1 MKQIPLFE
9 IPVWVTPCE
18 NNDKVK
24 SYIDN
29 TVVPAYLKNTG
40 RDPNPYETFYDGA
53 VTGGSMKHLSIV
65 EGIEQT
71 GKQSDDNGLTSVYS
85 DYFESTNEEVIG
97 LQKLVLE
104 TKKILDEKFQ
114 PDGFNVGINSG
125 ETGGQ
130 TVPHVHIHL
139 IPRYKG
145 DMENPRGGVRGVIP
159 SKQKY

>member
-1 MKQIPLFE
+1 MGKFHFGLKMNDPHKFNSPFLE
-9 IPVWVTPCE
+9 KKERLLE
-18 NNDKVK
+18 NEVGFV
-24 SYIDN
+24 I
-29 TVVPAYLKNTG
+29 
-40 RDPNPYETFYDGA
+40 YDGFP
-53 VTGGSMKHLSIV
+53 VSKGHCLIV
-65 EGIEQT
+65 PHR
-71 GKQSDDNGLTSVYS
+71 VYS
-85 DYFESTNEEVIG
+85 DYFESTSEEVIG

-104 TKKILDEKFQ
+104 TKKLLDKKFQ

>member
-1 MKQIPLFE
+1 MNDTNKFKSPFLE
-9 IPVWVTPCE
+9 KKERLLE
-18 NNDKVK
+18 NEVGFV
-24 SYIDN
+24 I
-29 TVVPAYLKNTG
+29 
-40 RDPNPYETFYDGA
+40 YDGYP
-53 VTGGSMKHLSIV
+53 VSKGHCLIV
-65 EGIEQT
+65 PHR
-71 GKQSDDNGLTSVYS
+71 VYS

-104 TKKILDEKFQ
+104 TKKLLDGKFK
-114 PDGFNVGINSG
+114 PNGFNVGINSG

>member
-1 MKQIPLFE
+1 MKEKNKFTSPFLE
-9 IPVWVTPCE
+9 KRERLLE
-18 NNDKVK
+18 NDVGFV
-24 SYIDN
+24 I
-29 TVVPAYLKNTG
+29 
-40 RDPNPYETFYDGA
+40 YDGFP
-53 VTGGSMKHLSIV
+53 VSKGHCLIV
-65 EGIEQT
+65 PHR
-71 GKQSDDNGLTSVYS
+71 VYS
-85 DYFESTNEEVIG
+85 DYFDSTSEEVIG

-104 TKKILDEKFQ
+104 TKKLLDEKFQ

>member
-1 MKQIPLFE
+1 MK
-9 IPVWVTPCE
+9 VTNKFKSPFLRKKERLLE
-18 NNDKVK
+18 NEVGFV
-24 SYIDN
+24 I
-29 TVVPAYLKNTG
+29 
-40 RDPNPYETFYDGA
+40 YDGYP
-53 VTGGSMKHLSIV
+53 VSKGHCLIV
-65 EGIEQT
+65 PHR
-71 GKQSDDNGLTSVYS
+71 VYS

-104 TKKILDEKFQ
+104 TKKLLDEKFQ

>member
-1 MKQIPLFE
+1 MNDTNKFKSPFLE
-9 IPVWVTPCE
+9 KKERLLE
-18 NNDKVK
+18 NEVGFV
-24 SYIDN
+24 I
-29 TVVPAYLKNTG
+29 
-40 RDPNPYETFYDGA
+40 YDGYP
-53 VTGGSMKHLSIV
+53 VSKGHCLIV
-65 EGIEQT
+65 PHR
-71 GKQSDDNGLTSVYS
+71 VYS

-104 TKKILDEKFQ
+104 TKKLLDEKFQ

>member
-1 MKQIPLFE
+1 MDKFKSPFLE
-9 IPVWVTPCE
+9 KKERLLE
-18 NNDKVK
+18 NEVGFV
-24 SYIDN
+24 I
-29 TVVPAYLKNTG
+29 
-40 RDPNPYETFYDGA
+40 YDGYP
-53 VTGGSMKHLSIV
+53 VSKGHCLIV
-65 EGIEQT
+65 PHR
-71 GKQSDDNGLTSVYS
+71 VYS

-104 TKKILDEKFQ
+104 TKKLLDEKFQ

>member
-1 MKQIPLFE
+1 MNETNKFKSPFLE
-9 IPVWVTPCE
+9 KKERLLE
-18 NNDKVK
+18 NEVGFV
-24 SYIDN
+24 I
-29 TVVPAYLKNTG
+29 
-40 RDPNPYETFYDGA
+40 YDGFP
-53 VTGGSMKHLSIV
+53 VSKGHCLIV
-65 EGIEQT
+65 PHR
-71 GKQSDDNGLTSVYS
+71 VYS

-104 TKKILDEKFQ
+104 TKKLLDEKFH

>member
-1 MKQIPLFE
+1 MRMNETNKFKSPFLE
-9 IPVWVTPCE
+9 KKERLLE
-18 NNDKVK
+18 NEVGFV
-24 SYIDN
+24 I
-29 TVVPAYLKNTG
+29 
-40 RDPNPYETFYDGA
+40 YDGFP
-53 VTGGSMKHLSIV
+53 VSKGHCLIV
-65 EGIEQT
+65 PHR
-71 GKQSDDNGLTSVYS
+71 VYS
-85 DYFESTNEEVIG
+85 DYFDSTSEEVIG

-104 TKKILDEKFQ
+104 AKKLLDEKFQ

>member
-1 MKQIPLFE
+1 MKMNETNEFKSPFLE
-9 IPVWVTPCE
+9 KKERLLE
-18 NNDKVK
+18 NEVGFV
-24 SYIDN
+24 I
-29 TVVPAYLKNTG
+29 
-40 RDPNPYETFYDGA
+40 YDGFP
-53 VTGGSMKHLSIV
+53 VSKGHCLIV
-65 EGIEQT
+65 PHR
-71 GKQSDDNGLTSVYS
+71 VYS

-104 TKKILDEKFQ
+104 TKKLLDEKFQ
-114 PDGFNVGINSG
+114 PDGFNIGINSG
-125 ETGGQ
+125 ESGGQ

>member
-1 MKQIPLFE
+1 MIETNKFKSPFLE
-9 IPVWVTPCE
+9 KKERLLE
-18 NNDKVK
+18 NEVGFV
-24 SYIDN
+24 I
-29 TVVPAYLKNTG
+29 
-40 RDPNPYETFYDGA
+40 YDGYP
-53 VTGGSMKHLSIV
+53 VSKGHCLIV
-65 EGIEQT
+65 PHR
-71 GKQSDDNGLTSVYS
+71 VYS

-104 TKKILDEKFQ
+104 TKKLLDGKFQ

>member
-1 MKQIPLFE
+1 MNDTNKFKSPFLE
-9 IPVWVTPCE
+9 KKERLLE
-18 NNDKVK
+18 NEVGFV
-24 SYIDN
+24 I
-29 TVVPAYLKNTG
+29 
-40 RDPNPYETFYDGA
+40 YDGYP
-53 VTGGSMKHLSIV
+53 VSKGHCLIV
-65 EGIEQT
+65 PHR
-71 GKQSDDNGLTSVYS
+71 VYS

-104 TKKILDEKFQ
+104 TKKLLDGKFQ

-125 ETGGQ
+125 EAGGQ

>member
-1 MKQIPLFE
+1 MNKTNKFKSPFLE
-9 IPVWVTPCE
+9 KKERLLE
-18 NNDKVK
+18 NEVGFV
-24 SYIDN
+24 I
-29 TVVPAYLKNTG
+29 
-40 RDPNPYETFYDGA
+40 YDGFP
-53 VTGGSMKHLSIV
+53 VSKGHCLIV
-65 EGIEQT
+65 PHR
-71 GKQSDDNGLTSVYS
+71 VYS
-85 DYFESTNEEVIG
+85 DYFESTDEEVIG

-104 TKKILDEKFQ
+104 TKKLLDEKFQ